1 MAING
6 IGETDRPHTRSN
18 PRPRAMEAI
27 AQLARP
33 PETPSAP
40 DPIPDFSFG
49 DLPKTDPDDETSFPE
64 APNIP
69 QPPDDAGAPM
79 TLSKRTGIEGSDG
92 YGEVRD
98 SQEAH
103 PDELLATEA
112 MALETLA
119 LEELALEEPTMNE
132 ADLDDLVDTI
142 VLIEATN
149 EGETTE
155 GELEPE
161 LNEASFNLMHA
172 RFQSALDAGAHTITE
187 DQPGDLLD
195 MLA

>member
-1 MAING
+1 
-6 IGETDRPHTRSN
+6 
-18 PRPRAMEAI
+18 
-27 AQLARP
+27 
-33 PETPSAP
+33 
-40 DPIPDFSFG
+40 
-49 DLPKTDPDDETSFPE
+49 
-64 APNIP
+64 
-69 QPPDDAGAPM
+69 M

-155 GELEPE
+155 GELEPD

-172 RFQSALDAGAHTITE
+172 RFQSALDAGAHTIAE